1 MKEKLF
7 WVVAIVA
14 LVTGI
19 WGIFS
24 PFPNSIPSLL
34 ETAEIAKVKFGAVGG
49 MLAENYIPYVLY
61 NGGFKTEKS
70 FSVGSTTPKEILA
83 ILGGTCNLTTGNT
96 TSGAQNGQAGTFAAS
111 TTKMHFCAAT
121 GVRPGDQVFVTMP
134 SGIEGQAS
142 SSPLAGTGLVG
153 SIFAAGAYATT
164 SNSIGVAL
172 YNALGVATGSYTQ
185 ATTGVQYLIFR

>member
-14 LVTGI
+14 LVTGV

-24 PFPNSIPSLL
+24 PFPDSIPSLQ
-34 ETAEIAKVKFGAVGG
+34 EAAEVTKLKFGAIGG

-70 FSVGSTTPKEILA
+70 FSVGSTTPKDI
-83 ILGGTCNLTTGNT
+83 INIGGGTCNLTTGVAGGASGNNT
-96 TSGAQNGQAGTFAAS
+96 FNAS
-111 TTKMHFCAAT
+111 TTKMHYCAAT
-121 GVRPGDQVFVTMP
+121 GVRAGDQVFVTIP
-134 SGIEGQAS
+134 SAIAGQAS
-142 SSPLAGTGLVG
+142 SSVLAGPSLGLG
-153 SIFAAGAYATT
+153 LFSAGATATT
-164 SNSIGVAL
+164 SDIIGVAL
-172 YNALGVATGSYTQ
+172 MNLTGAATGSYAQ